1 MPEDKQDII
10 KTKSACEEEYKT
22 LRNEISENSKI
33 VFSIFLAN
41 TTVTASLIGYA
52 LSKTSGPIF
61 LSPFA
66 ILIPSMFYIASQ
78 LESTTRISQYIRIF
92 LEPEL
97 NMHWQTR
104 WYELRIKKLLP
115 HKRKY
120 TFAIT
125 TLYGALAAVCLIL
138 AFFYWDKIKIWQFYI
153 CAFFIVLLMGT
164 GVLSVKRAF
173 SIKFRDEYAKKWFEL
188 KTQMEVVNEKTP
200 STNEAN
206 SVDAKNR
213 AAY

>member
-1 MPEDKQDII
+1 MPQEKIDNTNKD
-10 KTKSACEEEYKT
+10 AFEEEYKT

-78 LESTTRISQYIRIF
+78 LESTTRISQYIRVF
-92 LEPEL
+92 LEPKL
-97 NMHWQTR
+97 NRNWQTR
-104 WYELRIKKLLP
+104 WYELRVRKLLP

-125 TLYGALAAVCLIL
+125 TLYGALAVVCLIL
-138 AFFYWDKIKIWQFYI
+138 AFAYWDKSKLWQF
-153 CAFFIVLLMGT
+153 FISAIILALLMGN
-164 GVLSVKRAF
+164 GVLSVKKAF
-173 SIKFRDEYAKKWFEL
+173 SMKFRDEYAIKWSEL
-188 KTQMEVVNEKTP
+188 KRQMEGISEEP
-200 STNEAN
+200 SSYNKAN
-206 SVDAKNR
+206 SADAKSH
-213 AAY
+213 AAD